1 MRSLKILGLVVTAV
15 LALGAVVASSAS
27 ATAFTS
33 AGEHDEHVT
42 GTDTHGVDEFTVG
55 ETSKLT
61 CDEESFTAT
70 VAHNSTW
77 ATVVPTYNK
86 CRTTGG
92 EEKEN
97 VTVTM
102 NGCAYEFSS
111 HGEVR
116 LHCPVGKVIEIH
128 HYSDPGK
135 HKNNTCTLTVGPQT
149 GTGLLTYTH
158 PNNGIQA
165 DGTIGVN
172 AQTHG
177 GCSFGFTLNQT
188 ATYHVV
194 EDTFFATDGHT
205 IHVGT

>member
-1 MRSLKILGLVVTAV
+1 MRSLKILGLVASAV
-15 LALGAVVASSAS
+15 LAIGAVVASSAS

-33 AGEHDEHVT
+33 AAGHEEHVT

-55 ETSKLT
+55 ESSKLT
-61 CDEESFTAT
+61 CDEEFFTTNA
-70 VAHNSTW
+70 AHNSTEI
-77 ATVVPTYNK
+77 TVIPTYKK

-92 EEKEN
+92 AEQEN

-102 NGCAYEFSS
+102 NGCAYKFTS
-111 HGEVR
+111 HGEVII
-116 LHCPVGKVIEIH
+116 HCPVNKAIEIH
-128 HYSDPGK
+128 HYSDATV
-135 HKNNTCTLTVGPQT
+135 HKNPSCTLTVGAQT

-158 PNNGIQA
+158 PNNGIQV
-165 DGTIGVN
+165 DGTIEVS

-177 GCSFGFTLNQT
+177 ACSFGFTLNQT

-194 EDTFFATDGHT
+194 KDTFAASDGHT